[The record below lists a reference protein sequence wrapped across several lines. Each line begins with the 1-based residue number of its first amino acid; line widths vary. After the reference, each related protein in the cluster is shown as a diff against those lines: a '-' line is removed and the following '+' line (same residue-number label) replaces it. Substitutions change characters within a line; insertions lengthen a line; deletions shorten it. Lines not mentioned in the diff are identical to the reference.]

1 MGLPKKRR
9 RVAGQ
14 KRGNNHHPAEL
25 TLAREER
32 AWDLKARGYTTKEIR
47 EALIAEFGVSI
58 TIRAV
63 NMALQRVAERTAA
76 EAVRHAQAYKGRQIA
91 RLEAIAQ
98 EALSAYRR
106 TVGEQVETTERVE
119 HQPAAPTPDAV
130 TAAPPPP
137 EPKRT
142 TQTRRR
148 VEAGDPRFLEKAL
161 DAMRDLRK
169 LLGIDAPLKLDVARD
184 RPLEGLSDDELRRQI
199 EADEAALG
207 RDAAR

>member
-1 MGLPKKRR
+1 MSLPKKRR
-9 RVAGQ
+9 RVAGL

-32 AWDLKARGYTTKEIR
+32 AWDLKARGFSTKEIR
-47 EALIAEFGVSI
+47 EALVTEFRVSI

-76 EAVRHAQAYKGRQIA
+76 EAIKHAQAYKGRQIA

-98 EALSAYRR
+98 EALTAYRR
-106 TVGEQVETTERVE
+106 TVGEQVETVERVE
-119 HQPAAPTPDAV
+119 HVPGAAAPD
-130 TAAPPPP
+130 APPGPP
-137 EPKRT
+137 DTKRS

-184 RPLEGLSDDELRRQI
+184 RPLESLSDDELRRQI
-199 EADEAALG
+199 EADEAALR
-207 RDAAR
+207 RDVKQ